1 MIYVGDVHGK
11 TMDLKWRIMHDLTF
25 RDKKVFQVGD
35 MGIGFKGVVLEGIDP
50 KKLQFIRGNHDSP
63 ADCAVH
69 PNYAGDYGYVPEEKL
84 FYCGG
89 AWSIDQAW
97 RTEGVTWW
105 KEEELDAVELNK
117 AFQLYKE
124 CKPEIVATHEA
135 PAQAAIILLNQLMLG
150 LGPKDKGESNPVR
163 VPHSADYAY
172 YKEKVGCKNT
182 RTSQVFQQ
190 MLDVWG
196 PKHWVFGHYHV
207 RMDFELQGCMFH
219 CLPELEKLEIECR
232 FMNLCV

>member
-11 TMDLKWRIMHDLTF
+11 VGQLEWQLRHDPSWK
-25 RDKKVFQVGD
+25 DKQIFQVGD
-35 MGIGFKGVVLEGIDP
+35 MGVGFKGVSFDYKWSKDRL
-50 KKLQFIRGNHDSP
+50 LFIRGNHDSP
-63 ADCAVH
+63 EACRQH
-69 PNYAGDYGYVPEEKL
+69 PNYAGDFGYIPKEKL

-105 KEEELDAVELNK
+105 KDEELDAVELNK

-135 PAQAAIILLNQLMLG
+135 PTRAAIILLNQIMLG
-150 LGPKDKGESNPVR
+150 LGPKDKGESDPVR

-219 CLPELEKLEIECR
+219 CLPELEKLEID
-232 FMNLCV
+232 NADL